1 MIETG
6 MMVDVLMQQREM
18 ELREM
23 ALRRAARAAYPERE
37 RRHSLR
43 ELLGHSMMQA
53 GRALLRRHSVL
64 ATVSRR
70 VA

>member
-6 MMVDVLMQQREM
+6 MMVDVLIQQREL
-18 ELREM
+18 ELRDL

-43 ELLGHSMMQA
+43 EWLGHSLIQV
-53 GRALLRRHSVL
+53 GRALLRRQSVL
-64 ATVSRR
+64 ATATRR
-70 VA
+70 AA